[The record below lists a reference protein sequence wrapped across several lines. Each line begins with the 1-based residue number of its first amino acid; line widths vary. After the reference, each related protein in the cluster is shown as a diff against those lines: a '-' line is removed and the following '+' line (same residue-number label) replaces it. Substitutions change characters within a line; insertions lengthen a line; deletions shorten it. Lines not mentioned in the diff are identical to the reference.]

1 MSDTTTVV
9 LVFLLGVVIM
19 GGCLVACVLIGRHYL
34 RKATK
39 AARYSANVYRHLLRV
54 MQDFER
60 KWDWVNADTEIIS
73 RVPPLSTAGQQMRA
87 TYAFPDNKTRSEYT
101 RHDDQTR
108 HQADPTSTHDPSA
121 AG

>member
-1 MSDTTTVV
+1 MNVTTTVV
-9 LVFLLGVVIM
+9 LVFLLGVVLM
-19 GGCLVACVLIGRHYL
+19 GGCVVACVLVGRHYL

-39 AARYSANVYRHLLRV
+39 AARYSAHVYRHLVRL

-87 TYAFPDNKTRSEYT
+87 MQAFPDNDTEET
-101 RHDDQTR
+101 D
-108 HQADPTSTHDPSA
+108 
-121 AG
+121 